1 MQPPPCPPGCR
12 EDRFVAEFAATPAEV
27 FAFHE
32 REDVL
37 RLLAPPFPPMRVVE
51 RTGGLAV
58 GAWVV
63 FELRPLPF
71 VRIRWVA
78 EHTAFEAGR
87 GFADVQRS
95 GPFAYWLHTHLVGP
109 CAKGARL
116 IDVVQWRPKPSLL
129 APLLFPIVFP
139 RLKALFA
146 YRHAATARALA
157 GPKP

>member
-12 EDRFVAEFAATPAEV
+12 EDRFTIEIATTPAAL

-37 RLLAPPFPPMRVVE
+37 KLLAPPFPPMRVVE
-51 RTGGLAV
+51 RIGGLAV
-58 GAWVV
+58 GARVV

-71 VRIRWVA
+71 VGIRWVA

-95 GPFAYWLHTHLVGP
+95 GPFAYWLHTHLVEP
-109 CAKGARL
+109 CPAGARL
-116 IDVVQWRPKPSLL
+116 IDVVQWRPKPSFL
-129 APLLFPIVFP
+129 APLLFPFVRS
-139 RLKALFA
+139 RLRALFA
-146 YRHAATARALA
+146 YRHAATARALTGSA
-157 GPKP
+157 H